1 LLKADYTS
9 GLQDIHS
16 WHVIHS
22 IWYISDMYHK
32 KNEGNM
38 ESLHENT
45 KEYRIQLEKGAIKEA
60 NKGLMEYIMDLRTH
74 F

>member
-1 LLKADYTS
+1 
-9 GLQDIHS
+9 
-16 WHVIHS
+16 
-22 IWYISDMYHK
+22 MYHK